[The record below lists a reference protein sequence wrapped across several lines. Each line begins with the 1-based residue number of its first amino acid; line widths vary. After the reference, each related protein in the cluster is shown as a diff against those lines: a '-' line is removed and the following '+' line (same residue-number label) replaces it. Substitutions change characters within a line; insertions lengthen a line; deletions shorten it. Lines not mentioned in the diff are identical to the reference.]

1 MKKLSFVTRLV
12 GWLLLGALLI
22 PAGDAPQAASQLP
35 WRDKV
40 EPSVLT
46 QATRGEAEFIIF
58 LAEQADLSGAAALQT
73 KQEKGQYVYEQL
85 REVAGRTQKPLLETL
100 EARGVEFRPYW
111 IANMIW
117 VRGGTDLIQQ
127 MALRKDVRHIYA
139 NPPVKLDLPIEQSP
153 ALEPEWPEG
162 IQWNLLR
169 VNADDVWAR
178 GYTGQ
183 GVVIGGQDTG
193 YEWDHPALKEHYRG
207 WDGVTADHNYSW
219 HDAIHSEYGNPC
231 GSNAV
236 EPCDDYGHGTHTMGI
251 LVGLDPAQEHHIGM
265 APGAKWIG
273 CRNMDEGFGTPI
285 SYSECYQWFLAPTD
299 LNDQNPDVG
308 RAPDIINNSWGCSP
322 DEGCTEPDILLAV
335 VETVRS
341 AGILTVHSAGNDG
354 PACGSVD
361 TPAATYDA
369 SFTVGNTTQYYDTI
383 SSSSSRGPV
392 TVDGSGRLKPD
403 ISAPG
408 SSIYSSWPG
417 GGYSTLSGTS
427 MASPHVAGLA
437 ALLLSAQPALRGRV
451 DDLETLI
458 TRTAVPI
465 PGIYDVCGG
474 IPGNIFPNNVA
485 GWGRVD
491 ALQAVD
497 GHLLHLSKTTP
508 DTQVAPGDLITYTLQ
523 VEHLAAADATYQ
535 VVLEDVI
542 PQNTSFIGATGP
554 YFFDGTTVRW
564 EFSSLAPFESVTL
577 QLTVQVQP
585 DFVGEIRNDQYQV
598 RSAEVVVPVIGDVVI
613 TQVIS
618 PYGVSLEP
626 DHTEV
631 ITPGESLFY
640 VYEHTLTNT
649 GSVTDTF
656 DLNFTSSKGWASFT
670 YSEITLD
677 AGQSVSLV
685 IYASVPGDAP
695 RGYVDIATLTATSRS
710 SPDTIA
716 TATDVTA
723 VGVPHYAPITI
734 RNVP

>member
-22 PAGDAPQAASQLP
+22 TAGDAPQAASQLP
-35 WRDKV
+35 WQDKV

-46 QATRGEAEFIIF
+46 QATRGETEFIIF
-58 LAEQADLSGAAALQT
+58 LAKQADLSGAAALQT
-73 KQEKGQYVYEQL
+73 KQEKGQYVYERL

-117 VRGGTDLIQQ
+117 VRGGMDLIQQ

-139 NPPVKLDLPIEQSP
+139 NPPVKLDLPVEQSP

-207 WDGVTADHNYSW
+207 WDGVTADHNYNW

-231 GSNAV
+231 GSNTV

-335 VETVRS
+335 VEAVRS
-341 AGILTVHSAGNDG
+341 AGIMTVHSAGNDG
-354 PACGSVD
+354 PDCYTID
-361 TPAATYDA
+361 MPAAIYDA
-369 SFTVGNTTQYYDTI
+369 SFTVGSTTSFDTM

-392 TVDGSGRLKPD
+392 ALDGSWRMKPD
-403 ISAPG
+403 VSAPG
-408 SSIYSSWPG
+408 SWIYSSIPG
-417 GGYSTLSGTS
+417 GYYGGMSGTS
-427 MASPHVAGLA
+427 MAAPHVAGLA
-437 ALLLSAQPALRGRV
+437 ALLVSAQPALRGRV
-451 DDLETLI
+451 DDLEALI
-458 TRTAVPI
+458 TRTAVRVHEI
-465 PGIYDVCGG
+465 DDGCGG
-474 IPGNIFPNNVA
+474 MSGTEFPNNVA
-485 GWGRVD
+485 GWGRID
-491 ALQAVD
+491 ALRAVV
-497 GHLLHLSKTTP
+497 GHVLHLSKTTP
-508 DTQVAPGDLITYTLQ
+508 DTRVMPGDLITYTL
-523 VEHLAAADATYQ
+523 VVDHLAATDATHQ
-535 VVLEDVI
+535 VVLEDAI
-542 PQNTSFIGATGP
+542 PQNTSFVGATGP
-554 YFFDGTTVRW
+554 YFFDGTAVHW
-564 EFSSLAPFESVTL
+564 EFPSLAPLERVEV
-577 QLTVQVQP
+577 QLTVQVQA
-585 DFVGEIRNDQYQV
+585 DFVGEIRNDHYQV
-598 RSAEVVVPVIGDVVI
+598 SSAEVVVPVAGDPVI

-618 PYGVSLEP
+618 PYGVSLGP

-631 ITPGESLFY
+631 ITPGESLVY

-649 GSVTDTF
+649 GIVTDTF
-656 DLNFTSSKGWASFT
+656 DLDFNSSLGWASFT
-670 YSEITLD
+670 SSEVTLD
-677 AGQSVSLV
+677 AGQSVDLV
-685 IYASVPGDAP
+685 IYVSVPGDTP
-695 RGYVDIATLTATSRS
+695 RGFVDTTMLIATSRS
-710 SPDTIA
+710 SPNVTAI
-716 TATDVTA
+716 ATDVTA
-723 VGVPHYAPITI
+723 VGAPYYAPMTL